1 MTVPELKQHTKRVEN
16 MAKRGL
22 LSVEEAERR
31 LTQLIDETLPEQA
44 FTTPEKWE
52 KLMEQ
57 RRLANRRKWRFLLS
71 LTKEKARV

>member
-1 MTVPELKQHTKRVEN
+1 MTVQELKQQIERIEN

-22 LSVEEAERR
+22 LSAEEAERR
-31 LTQLIDETLPEQA
+31 LTQLINEALPEQA
-44 FTTPEKWE
+44 FTASKKWL

-71 LTKEKARV
+71 LTKEKVGF